1 MFEYVLDTFGEG
13 SSLYDKQ
20 CDEFRLIGIART
32 KFGEVHILVEKVFF
46 QFLDIRYF
54 SNCDDGEAA
63 EVGIDD
69 NGLCICVADNAYAGI
84 AFKFIKLSF
93 KLGSEICTFQI
104 VNGANKSFLLTIS
117 RESAPLVPKC
127 EL

>member
-20 CDEFRLIGIART
+20 CDEFRLIGVART

-54 SNCDDGEAA
+54 SDCDDGEAA

-84 AFKFIKLSF
+84 ALIYQALLQTWIGNMYFPDCEW
-93 KLGSEICTFQI
+93 SE
-104 VNGANKSFLLTIS
+104 
-117 RESAPLVPKC
+117 
-127 EL
+127 

>member
-1 MFEYVLDTFGEG
+1 MFEYVLDTFCEG

-20 CDEFRLIGIART
+20 CVEFRLICVART
-32 KFGEVHILVEKVFF
+32 KFGEVHILIEKFIF
-46 QFLDIRYF
+46 QLLNID
-54 SNCDDGEAA
+54 NLCNGNNGEAA

-117 RESAPLVPKC
+117 RESAPLC
-127 EL
+127 TLM

>member
-69 NGLCICVADNAYAGI
+69 NGLCICVADMPMPALPLNLSSSPSNLDRKYVLS
-84 AFKFIKLSF
+84 KL
-93 KLGSEICTFQI
+93 
-104 VNGANKSFLLTIS
+104 
-117 RESAPLVPKC
+117 
-127 EL
+127 